1 MSRTL
6 DEVLADHREEA
17 AVLRKHVVYGL
28 FDPREP
34 HWLRYIGMTLDL
46 TTRVREHERKAATGQ
61 QLRDAWLLS
70 LAADGVR
77 VGARVLEHCD
87 NDEDARRREWA
98 WIAALRPQG
107 HCQYNAPTHAPRSM
121 FDLIAA
127 RVTPDMSTEQRFG
140 IFVA

>member
-34 HWLRYIGMTLDL
+34 HWLRYIGMTSDL
-46 TTRVREHERKAATGQ
+46 ATRVHEHTRKATTGRWP
-61 QLRDAWLLS
+61 RDAWLLA

-77 VGARVLEHCD
+77 VKARVLEHCD
-87 NDEDARRREWA
+87 TDEDARRREWA
-98 WIAALRPQG
+98 WISALRPQG
-107 HCQYNAPTHAPRSM
+107 HCQYNAPTQAPRSM
-121 FDLIAA
+121 YDLISA
-127 RVTPDMSTEQRFG
+127 RLTPDMSTEQRFG